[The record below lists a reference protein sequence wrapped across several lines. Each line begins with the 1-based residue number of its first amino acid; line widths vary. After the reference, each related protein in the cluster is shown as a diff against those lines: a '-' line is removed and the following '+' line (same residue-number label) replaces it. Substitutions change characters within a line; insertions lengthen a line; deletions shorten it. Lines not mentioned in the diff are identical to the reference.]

1 MHEYASL
8 ELHEHGTQCTKE
20 NIPNI
25 LYVMT
30 TLKMK

>member
-1 MHEYASL
+1 MHEYASR
-8 ELHEHGTQCTKE
+8 ELHEQDTKCAKE